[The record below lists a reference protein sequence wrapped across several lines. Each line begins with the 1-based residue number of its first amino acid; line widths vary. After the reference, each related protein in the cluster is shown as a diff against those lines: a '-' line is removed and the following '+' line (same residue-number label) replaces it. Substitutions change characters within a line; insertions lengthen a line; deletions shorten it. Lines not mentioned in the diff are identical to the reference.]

1 MEFSC
6 FFYDPTNIWNFI
18 SGLSAF
24 SKSSL
29 YIWKFLVHILLKP
42 NLKDFEYNLASMWNE
57 HNWMVVWTFFGIAFT
72 WIGMKIDLFQSCS
85 HCRVFQICWHIEC
98 STFTAS
104 SFRIWDSSAGIPSPP
119 LALLVIMPPK
129 THLTSHSRMSCFR
142 WVTTPSWLYRSLRP
156 FLYSSVYPCHLF
168 LISSVSVRSLP
179 FLSFTYI
186 FMKLLGWEIIKTE
199 VGIFVPSQGLTK
211 MLPGGDLSELN

>member
-1 MEFSC
+1 
-6 FFYDPTNIWNFI
+6 
-18 SGLSAF
+18 
-24 SKSSL
+24 
-29 YIWKFLVHILLKP
+29 
-42 NLKDFEYNLASMWNE
+42 MWNE
-57 HNWMVVWTFFGIAFT
+57 HNWTVVWTFFGIAFT

-142 WVTTPSWLYRSLRP
+142 WVTTPSGLSRSLRP

-179 FLSFTYI
+179 ILSFTYI

>member
-1 MEFSC
+1 MK
-6 FFYDPTNIWNFI
+6 NFE
-18 SGLSAF
+18 
-24 SKSSL
+24 
-29 YIWKFLVHILLKP
+29 H
-42 NLKDFEYNLASMWNE
+42 NLPSMWNE
-57 HNWMVVWTFFGIAFT
+57 HKCAIVWTFFVISLWDWNENWLVPVQWPS
-72 WIGMKIDLFQSCS
+72 WI
-85 HCRVFQICWHIEC
+85 FQICRHC
-98 STFTAS
+98 STFTAL
-104 SFRIWDSSAGIPSPP
+104 SFRIWNSSAGIPSPP

-142 WVTTPSWLYRSLRP
+142 WVTTPSGLSRSLRP

-179 FLSFTYI
+179 ILSFTYI